1 MVLGTDFGVYL
12 ADRKPKDASQKP
24 KRMLDCKMVSQID
37 VLEQH
42 SILLVLTDKVMYS
55 FPLDALDPE
64 ESQAAPSKR
73 GRKICHANYFN
84 AGMCNGKL
92 LVCCVKS
99 SSLSSTVKVY
109 EPMDSMTKGKKKS
122 GLAKMLAGGQEVLR
136 PYKVNKHTEVIDVLP
151 CLNANQM
158 LQEFY
163 IPMESNSIHFLRS
176 KLCVGGAKGFEI
188 VSLETLETQSLLDQ
202 ADTSLDFVVRR
213 ENVKPIYI
221 ERTPSE
227 FLLCYTD
234 FSFFVNKNGWRARND
249 WKIVW
254 EGAPTAFATWG
265 DKYILAFEQDF
276 IEVRLTETGGLVCVL
291 TAKNI
296 RFLHSS
302 SREVCAC
309 SQIDCRGMLAD
320 CDKTDI
326 ICL

>member
-1 MVLGTDFGVYL
+1 MTT
-12 ADRKPKDASQKP
+12 
-24 KRMLDCKMVSQID
+24 D
-37 VLEQH
+37 VL
-42 SILLVLTDKVMYS
+42 IS
-55 FPLDALDPE
+55 F
-64 ESQAAPSKR
+64 
-73 GRKICHANYFN
+73 
-84 AGMCNGKL
+84 
-92 LVCCVKS
+92 
-99 SSLSSTVKVY
+99 T
-109 EPMDSMTKGKKKS
+109 
-122 GLAKMLAGGQEVLR
+122 
-136 PYKVNKHTEVIDVLP
+136 
-151 CLNANQM
+151 
-158 LQEFY
+158 QEFY

-265 DKYILAFEQDF
+265 DKYIMAFEQDF
-276 IEVRLTETGGLVCVL
+276 VEVRLTETGGLVCVL

-302 SREVCAC
+302 SREVRLPMFCPWC
-309 SQIDCRGMLAD
+309 TVLLTCLLQILYAYEDEMGEDVIASLDFWGRPQSPRQ
-320 CDKTDI
+320 
-326 ICL
+326 

>member
-1 MVLGTDFGVYL
+1 
-12 ADRKPKDASQKP
+12 
-24 KRMLDCKMVSQID
+24 
-37 VLEQH
+37 
-42 SILLVLTDKVMYS
+42 MYS
-55 FPLDALDPE
+55 YPLDALDPE
-64 ESQAAPSKR
+64 DNQPAPSKR

-84 AGMCNGKL
+84 AGMCNGQL

-109 EPMDSMTKGKKKS
+109 EPMDAMAKGKKKS

-136 PYKVNKHTEVIDVLP
+136 PFK
-151 CLNANQM
+151 
-158 LQEFY
+158 EFY

-249 WKIVW
+249 WRIIW

-265 DKYILAFEQDF
+265 DKYILAFEQEF
-276 IEVRLTETGGLVCVL
+276 IEVRLTETGGLVCIL

-302 SREVCAC
+302 SREILYAYEDEMGEDVIA
-309 SQIDCRGMLAD
+309 SLDFWGRPQSPRQ
-320 CDKTDI
+320 
-326 ICL
+326 

>member
-1 MVLGTDFGVYL
+1 
-12 ADRKPKDASQKP
+12 
-24 KRMLDCKMVSQID
+24 
-37 VLEQH
+37 
-42 SILLVLTDKVMYS
+42 MYS
-55 FPLDALDPE
+55 YALEALDPE
-64 ESQAAPSKR
+64 ESAAAPSKR

-84 AGMCNGKL
+84 AGMCDGKL

-99 SSLSSTVKVY
+99 SSLSSTVKVF
-109 EPMDSMTKGKKKS
+109 EPTDSMTKNKKKS
-122 GLAKMLAGGQEVLR
+122 GLSRMLAGGQDVLR
-136 PYKVNKHTEVIDVLP
+136 PFK
-151 CLNANQM
+151 
-158 LQEFY
+158 EFY

-188 VSLETLETQSLLDQ
+188 VSLDTLETQSLLDQ

-302 SREVCAC
+302 SREVSLIEKDKRNKADTVTD
-309 SQIDCRGMLAD
+309 SVRIRRRGGRGRDCFAGLLGQRALMKMMMMKQVVGNDTRKSVRDVSRFTMNP
-320 CDKTDI
+320 
-326 ICL
+326 